1 MATSTHISLIEYMK
15 TSYRPDREYIDGELF
30 ERNVGNWEHARL
42 YRLLKKSIL
51 SEIAALSG

>member
-1 MATSTHISLIEYMK
+1 MR